1 MKKIAIVAPMS
12 YRGGTELSLIQ
23 LLRLIPEKQY
33 EITLLVIGD
42 RCDIESEIPEWIKLC
57 PVASNSCWV
66 SIKKS
71 IVRADFFAAIKTA
84 WLIFQRKVFRT
95 LFPEKRF
102 SQYSLLMEQYEKPK
116 EEYDVAIAW
125 ALPSAIE
132 NVYVLENVK
141 AKRKAMWVHM
151 DVSRDKPPADA
162 GTFYAKYD
170 DIFCVS
176 VACKAKFDE
185 AFPKCSK
192 KTKVHYNIINI
203 DQIREKANSY
213 AQLDENVFKIMTCGR
228 LSSEKQPMMAIEI
241 VKKLLEEGLCEFKWY
256 FVGGG
261 GNQEIELRE
270 TVHNEHLEE
279 FIVLLGFQQNPY
291 SYVSKADLYVQ
302 MSKHESFCLTLA
314 EAQLLG
320 VPAISTNFPSAYEIV
335 DNGRTGN
342 VVKDDADEIFTAIQ
356 EAMRDRKRLTQ
367 MREELLTNCT
377 VPVGDTLQLMRYLD
391 NEFNI

>member
-33 EITLLVIGD
+33 DITLLVIGG
-42 RCDIESEIPEWIKLC
+42 RCDIESEVPEWIKIS
-57 PVASNSCWV
+57 PVTSNSCGV
-66 SIKKS
+66 SIKES
-71 IVRADFFAAIKTA
+71 VIRADFFAAIKTA
-84 WLIFQRKVFRT
+84 WRTFQRKVFRI

-102 SQYSLLMEQYEKPK
+102 SHYSLLMEQYEKPK

-151 DVSRDKPPADA
+151 DVTKDKPPVDA
-162 GTFYAKYD
+162 VKYYERYN

-176 VACKAKFDE
+176 AACKAIFE
-185 AFPKCSK
+185 EVYPECSE
-192 KTKVHYNIINI
+192 KTRIHYNII
-203 DQIREKANSY
+203 DKDRLREKAKKTVL
-213 AQLDENVFKIMTCGR
+213 LDDAPCKIMTCGR
-228 LSSEKQPMMAIEI
+228 ISSQKQPMMAIKI
-241 VKKLLEEGLCEFKWY
+241 VKRLLDNGFCDFRWY

-261 GNQEIELRE
+261 EQENELQEAIRK
-270 TVHNEHLEE
+270 EHLQDYV
-279 FIVLLGFQQNPY
+279 ILLGLQENPY

-302 MSKHESFCLTLA
+302 MSRHESFCLTLA

-320 VPAISTNFPSAYEIV
+320 IPAVTTNFPSAYEIV
-335 DNGRTGN
+335 DNGRTGYIVN
-342 VVKDDADEIFTAIQ
+342 NDAEEMFAAILSL
-356 EAMRDRKRLTQ
+356 MMDKNRL
-367 MREELLTNCT
+367 EEMKSELAKNCT
-377 VPVGDTLQLMRYLD
+377 VPVGDPVQFLRYID
-391 NEFNI
+391 NAVWQ